1 MSRELSLAYLTVLG
15 ASPPDMVAMAAQCGY
30 TDVGLRLI
38 AVTPNEIHH
47 DLVSDR
53 ALRRDTRMLLG
64 NTGVRVL
71 DVELVKLYP
80 DTRIRTFEP
89 YLEAAADLGARHVIV
104 GGYDPDASRL
114 TENFARFCD
123 LAARYNLSAN
133 LEFVTWTDVP
143 DLMTAA
149 SIVRD
154 AGQPNGGI
162 LVDFLHFWR
171 SRCKL
176 EDLDALPKQW
186 FRFAQACDAPALA
199 PTTADGLIATARGG
213 RNYLGEGGLNVGGI
227 IGHLPAGIPLSLEI
241 PTTESARGVPA
252 LERARRAFD
261 TTTAFLGEN
270 IAHD

>member
-1 MSRELSLAYLTVLG
+1 MPRELSLAYLTVLG

-30 TDVGLRLI
+30 RNVGLRLI
-38 AVTPNEIHH
+38 AVTPEEIHH
-47 DLVSDR
+47 DLVTNKV
-53 ALRRDTRMLLG
+53 LRRDTKALL
-64 NTGVRVL
+64 NYTGVHVL

-80 DTRIRTFEP
+80 DTRIWPFEP

-123 LAARYNLSAN
+123 LAARYDLSAN

-143 DLMTAA
+143 DLITAA
-149 SIVRD
+149 SIVRKS
-154 AGQPNGGI
+154 GQPNGGI

-171 SRCKL
+171 SRCNL

-186 FRFAQACDAPALA
+186 FRFAQACDAPAPA
-199 PTTADGLIATARGG
+199 PATTDGLIATARGG
-213 RNYLGEGGLNVGGI
+213 RNYLGEGGLNVRGI
-227 IGHLPAGIPLSLEI
+227 IDHLPAGIPLSLEI
-241 PTTESARGVPA
+241 PTAESARGVPA

-261 TTTAFLGEN
+261 TATAFLAED